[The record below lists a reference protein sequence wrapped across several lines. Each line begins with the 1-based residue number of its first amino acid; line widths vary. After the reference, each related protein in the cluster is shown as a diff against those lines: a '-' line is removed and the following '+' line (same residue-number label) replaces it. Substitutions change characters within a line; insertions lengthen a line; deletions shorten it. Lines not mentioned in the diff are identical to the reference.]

1 MSQTK
6 YWKAINE
13 AMAEEMQSDERVVLL
28 GEDVGKPGG
37 TYGATR
43 GLYDRF
49 GPSRVRDTPISEATL
64 VGLATGAAMTG
75 LRPIV
80 EIMFFDFLPLAAD
93 QLINHAAKVGTISG
107 GAFEVP
113 MVIRTMCGAGKNT
126 GPQHG
131 QSLETWVAHIPG
143 LKVAWPSNPADA
155 KGLLKS
161 AIRDP
166 NPVVMIESLALWGS
180 RGEVDEQD
188 TLVPFGKA
196 RVAVT
201 GDDVTLVAW
210 GRAVP
215 HTIAAAD
222 ALRTEHGISAE
233 VLDLRSLS
241 PLDTNA
247 ILSSVARTGRL
258 VIVHDAVAPF
268 GPGAEIAALA
278 AGEGFYSLRAP
289 VQRITPP
296 FAPVPFA
303 PILEGAYY
311 PSLER
316 VVQAAVEAVEPRARP
331 SAVDQER
338 HARDLG

>member
-1 MSQTK
+1 
-6 YWKAINE
+6 
-13 AMAEEMQSDERVVLL
+13 VLV
-28 GEDVGKPGG
+28 GEDVGKSGG
-37 TYGATR
+37 VYAATR
-43 GLYDRF
+43 GLYERF

-75 LRPIV
+75 LRPIL
-80 EIMFFDFLPLAAD
+80 ELMFFDFMTLAAD
-93 QLINHAAKVGTISG
+93 QLINHAAKVSTISG

-131 QSLETWVAHIPG
+131 QSFESWVAHIPG
-143 LKVAWPSNPADA
+143 LKVVWPSNPADA

-166 NPVVMIESLALWGS
+166 NPVLVIESLSLWGS
-180 RGEVDEQD
+180 RGEVDEED
-188 TLVPFGKA
+188 TLVPLGRA
-196 RVAVT
+196 RVAVA

-210 GRAVP
+210 GGAMPRTV
-215 HTIAAAD
+215 AAAE
-222 ALRTEHGISAE
+222 ALRAEHGISAE

-241 PLDTNA
+241 PLDTDA
-247 ILSSVARTGRL
+247 ILASVARTGRL
-258 VIVHDAVAPF
+258 VIVHDAVANF

-289 VQRITPP
+289 VQRITAP

-303 PILEGAYY
+303 PILEDAYY
-311 PSLER
+311 PRSER
-316 VVQAAVEAVEPRARP
+316 VVQAAVEAVQAKAIPPQR
-331 SAVDQER
+331 SSN
-338 HARDLG
+338 